1 MFFAL
6 GFYFFR
12 DGGVSETQGGWGRRA
27 EGMEESD
34 NQLLDRYA
42 AKDET
47 AFEELVRRHQR
58 TIYDLAYRM
67 LDNHADASDLAQKTF
82 VQAFLHLGSFRRESS
97 FRTWLFQIG
106 LNLCRNAIRD
116 RARLTHENVEDYPL
130 VAAEDVFKSVSE
142 AEVRHRLGSA
152 IRRLPERQREAL
164 VLRVYHNHAFAEIGT
179 IMSCSEGTAKAN
191 YHHAVNKLR
200 QVLLG
205 GEEKP

>member
-1 MFFAL
+1 
-6 GFYFFR
+6 
-12 DGGVSETQGGWGRRA
+12 
-27 EGMEESD
+27 MEESD

-42 AKDET
+42 KGDES

-67 LDNHADASDLAQKTF
+67 LENHADAADLAQRTF
-82 VQAFLHLGSFRRESS
+82 VQAFLHAGSFRRESS

-116 RARLTHENVEDYPL
+116 RARTTHENVEDLPL
-130 VAAEDVFKSVSE
+130 AASSDIFKAAAE
-142 AEVRHRLGSA
+142 AEVRDRLGSA
-152 IRRLPERQREAL
+152 IRKLPDRQREAL
-164 VLRVYHNHAFAEIGT
+164 VLRVYHNHAFAEIGS

-200 QVLLG
+200 KVLVG
-205 GEEKP
+205 GEGKV

>member
-1 MFFAL
+1 
-6 GFYFFR
+6 
-12 DGGVSETQGGWGRRA
+12 
-27 EGMEESD
+27 MEESD

-42 AKDET
+42 AGEEP

-67 LDNHADASDLAQKTF
+67 LENHADATDLSQRTF
-82 VQAFLHLGSFRRESS
+82 VQAFLHLRSFRRESS

-116 RARLTHENVEDYPL
+116 RARRTHENVEDL
-130 VAAEDVFKSVSE
+130 QLAGASDIFEATAK
-142 AEVRHRLGSA
+142 AEVRDRLGSA
-152 IRRLPERQREAL
+152 IRKLPERQREAL
-164 VLRVYHNHAFAEIGT
+164 VLRVYHNHAFAEIGA

-200 QVLLG
+200 QVLVGKEGSL
-205 GEEKP
+205 